1 MFGLVSGWTIKL
13 ETASP
18 KATFGRDIK
27 SLNCV
32 LILSDL
38 GLILFKVIRDA
49 ESTPLSTV
57 KKFSDDTICHPKFT
71 SICLDRKY

>member
-18 KATFGRDIK
+18 KATLGKDIK
-27 SLNCV
+27 LLNWV
-32 LILSDL
+32 LIFLNL

-57 KKFSDDTICHPKFT
+57 KKFNDDTISRPKST
-71 SICLDRKY
+71 SVCLDRKY

>member
-18 KATFGRDIK
+18 KATLGKDIK
-27 SLNCV
+27 LLNCV
-32 LILSDL
+32 LIFLNL

-57 KKFSDDTICHPKFT
+57 KKFNDDTISRPKST
-71 SICLDRKY
+71 SVCLDRKY

>member
-18 KATFGRDIK
+18 KATLGKDIK
-27 SLNCV
+27 LLNCV
-32 LILSDL
+32 LIFLNL

-49 ESTPLSTV
+49 ESAPLSTV
-57 KKFSDDTICHPKFT
+57 KKFSDDTTCRPKST
-71 SICLDRKY
+71 SVCWDRKY